1 MATMAFIGTGA
12 APALAG
18 EYNGYNDKDNG
29 NVNFEVDRSNNLEQ
43 EQEACTNEVEVEA
56 GGDAIQLVDAE
67 QTNDCEVD
75 QEQNAAIIDFST
87 FEAELESVFAEF
99 D

>member
-12 APALAG
+12 APALA
-18 EYNGYNDKDNG
+18 EHNGYNDNG
-29 NVNFEVDRSNNLEQ
+29 DSVNFEVDRSNNLEQ

-67 QTNDCEVD
+67 QTNECEVD
-75 QEQNAAIIDFST
+75 QEQNAFIFDVSD